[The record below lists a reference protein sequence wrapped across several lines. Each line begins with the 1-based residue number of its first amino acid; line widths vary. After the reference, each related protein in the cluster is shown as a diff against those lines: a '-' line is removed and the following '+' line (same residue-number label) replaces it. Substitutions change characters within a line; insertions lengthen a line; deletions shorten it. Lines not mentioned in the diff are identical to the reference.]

1 MTSSSESEVHS
12 NKYIKKQEKS
22 QIKDLTLHLKELG
35 KKWQGKP
42 NVERKKEINI
52 RIEIYNT
59 ETKQT
64 VRPKNWVSFFE
75 KINKIG
81 KPLARLGK
89 KKLSQTNQKWKR
101 KHYNWYHRNTKGH
114 KKLLKTIICQ
124 QIKQLY
130 KIWEN
135 AKKHINYQDWIIKK

>member
-1 MTSSSESEVHS
+1 METNTKKSMGGWQAVPESEVHS

-42 NVERKKEINI
+42 NVEEGDKHQG
-52 RIEIYNT
+52 EIYNT

-64 VRPKNWVSFFE
+64 VRPKNWVSFE

-81 KPLARLGK
+81 KPWARPKK

-114 KKLLKTIICQ
+114 KKLLKIIICQ

-130 KIWEN
+130 QIWEN
-135 AKKHINYQDWIIKK
+135 AQKNI

>member
-64 VRPKNWVSFFE
+64 VRQKNWVSF
-75 KINKIG
+75 
-81 KPLARLGK
+81 LK
-89 KKLSQTNQKWKR
+89 K
-101 KHYNWYHRNTKGH
+101 
-114 KKLLKTIICQ
+114 
-124 QIKQLY
+124 
-130 KIWEN
+130 
-135 AKKHINYQDWIIKK
+135 